1 MKKETVRSL
10 MAVTAMEP
18 ETVTV
23 QIPRLGLEL
32 SFHELSYD
40 RLANIRG
47 TEDAEVYY
55 ILASA
60 EDPQFRAKAWYQG
73 HMGCPTPVDAIKK
86 LLRPGEI
93 QAIVRQCDKL
103 NGYGYGSV
111 VAVKQSADELQN
123 SAIDAALEDLE
134 KN

>member
-47 TEDAEVYY
+47 TED
-55 ILASA
+55 
-60 EDPQFRAKAWYQG
+60 
-73 HMGCPTPVDAIKK
+73 
-86 LLRPGEI
+86 
-93 QAIVRQCDKL
+93 IVRQCDKL

>member
-1 MKKETVRSL
+1 
-10 MAVTAMEP
+10 
-18 ETVTV
+18 
-23 QIPRLGLEL
+23 
-32 SFHELSYD
+32 
-40 RLANIRG
+40 
-47 TEDAEVYY
+47 
-55 ILASA
+55 
-60 EDPQFRAKAWYQG
+60 
-73 HMGCPTPVDAIKK
+73 MGCPTPVDAIKK